1 MNNFNL
7 MSILSECLID
17 VKSGKKA
24 TNTKNKFVK
33 DVCKYALYAIGV
45 FLLGIYTAL
54 EYGIFAHYILV
65 CSFECIGGT
74 RVHVHYI

>member
-1 MNNFNL
+1 
-7 MSILSECLID
+7 MSISSEGLID

-54 EYGIFAHYILV
+54 EYGIFLYLI
-65 CSFECIGGT
+65 
-74 RVHVHYI
+74 